1 MKTEEIGSLLNK
13 LIGARDYLV
22 NEINSKVLEL
32 KTVKNEAILWEEAK
46 EILKVVSLKTQQQLQ
61 LQISDIT
68 TLAMEAVFPDPYTIN
83 IDFIERRGKTECDI
97 FFVRNNSKIDPLDAS
112 GYGAVDIAAFA
123 LRIASWVLDG
133 KSRNIIILDEPMRF
147 LSDDL
152 RPQASRM
159 LKELSSKLNLQLVMI
174 THDQQFTA
182 DADQII
188 QVHKHKKFSK
198 IKIHSNLNNYGT
210 M

>member
-1 MKTEEIGSLLNK
+1 MKTHEIGVLLNK
-13 LIGARDYLV
+13 LTGARDYLV
-22 NEINSKVLEL
+22 KEIKSKEL
-32 KTVKNEAILWEEAK
+32 DLNTIKDTIILWEEAK
-46 EILKVVSLKTQQQLQ
+46 EILKIVSLKTQQQLQ

-97 FFVRNNSKIDPLDAS
+97 FFVRNDNKIDPLESS

-159 LKELSSKLNLQLVMI
+159 LKELSSKLNLQLIMI
-174 THDQQFTA
+174 THDPQFTV
-182 DADQII
+182 DADQIV
-188 QVHKHKKFSK
+188 QVFKHKKFSK
-198 IKIHSNLNNYGT
+198 IKIHTNSDNYGT
-210 M
+210 Q